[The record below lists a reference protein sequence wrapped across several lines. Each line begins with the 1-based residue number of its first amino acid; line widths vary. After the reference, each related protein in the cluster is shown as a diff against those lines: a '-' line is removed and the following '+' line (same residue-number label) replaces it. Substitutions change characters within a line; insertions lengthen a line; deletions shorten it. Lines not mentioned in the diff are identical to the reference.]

1 MCLYKSCKT
10 WSICQT
16 VPCRQFSVTAQL
28 PRTVGTETRDRCLT
42 SYNNLFWCFHCI
54 WSLIWNNSFQT
65 IFIWKQTIIADT
77 FFIITCLYNDHLF
90 VTWFLW
96 NSYTLNVFLKWIH
109 YHGAGPENKC
119 VNINV
124 YTFVFGFMYSVI
136 HVIYYMLMYLHNEIL
151 LAYM

>member
-1 MCLYKSCKT
+1 MSTLCTYSSIFLRIWKSMCT
-10 WSICQT
+10 EWAGHT
-16 VPCRQFSVTAQL
+16 L
-28 PRTVGTETRDRCLT
+28 PYSLGNHNLQHKVCHIHYT
-42 SYNNLFWCFHCI
+42 SYMSDCMSDCI
-54 WSLIWNNSFQT
+54 WSLIQNNSFQKK
-65 IFIWKQTIIADT
+65 FICKQTIIADT

-96 NSYTLNVFLKWIH
+96 NNYTLNVFLKWIH

-136 HVIYYMLMYLHNEIL
+136 HVIYITR
-151 LAYM
+151 AWTSGFK